1 MANLTVTIP
10 EDLREEIKEHKEVN
24 WSEIVRRAM
33 SEHLRKLKI
42 ANAIANKSQLTKRD
56 VAELSKLVKQGIAKK
71 HGL

>member
-24 WSEIVRRAM
+24 WSEIARRAM
-33 SEHLRKLKI
+33 SEHLRKLRI
-42 ANAIANKSQLTKRD
+42 ANAIANKSQLTKSD
-56 VAELSKLVKQGIAKK
+56 VAELSKLVKQGISKK